1 MIVSRMT
8 SLKISFNVAREYNAS
23 VCALLAGA
31 KGLSAATWSTHAVTT
46 DSTLKPLIQA
56 LVVLLDGFDPTLPDK
71 RFCTVEQMT
80 MVAREMG
87 KCNKAISAGSTAMVA
102 FLTDLGVSAKG
113 GKLFFPHEENKTR
126 PQDRLER
133 GKAYA
138 AAVVLVEPDDPSS
151 IKLEEAFALKK
162 HSAVPAPAAGG
173 GGAEAAGGGG
183 AAVVKIPVDIFRSS
197 EEVRVMVEM
206 HPGSRRKGCHVPAGS
221 LWPAL
226 RASMC
231 SPNVVAKQEIG
242 YDKRPVVMIHVPCP
256 GCETHNQLARA
267 AGLEVKKPELVKLP
281 FGPLC
286 NFVQKVFKEE
296 EAAAEKACPL
306 PAMIPLMEDKS
317 KLPIAVLYD
326 VVRASAAKRNPEL
339 SSFRCPNEECL
350 CAEKPR
356 IFKPH
361 AGCMDCI
368 TRFNEGEVT
377 YFHLMRCQS
386 CDTEAC
392 GLCNKPRDKHE
403 GEREMCPRKKK
414 ITAEERAAA
423 RLENNYFC
431 PLCEVPVH
439 WIDGC
444 PHLTCPNLDCNHHWC
459 ANCDG
464 HLRVSANGTR
474 YTHECPNPGRANAY
488 FHTQAQA
495 AAHGLIGPLGRA
507 EKNPTVHHMIFIGG
521 VLNGKGMRAFGRK
534 QLEAARARR
543 AAAAGGGGG
552 GGGGAA
558 AAGGGG
564 GAAAAGGGGGA
575 AAAGGGGGAAAA
587 GGGGGA
593 AAAGG
598 GGGGG
603 AAMAAAAGGGG
614 AAAAGG
620 GGAAAAGGGG
630 AAAAGGGAD
639 EEVDDAALAQQMQL
653 AEWGGAP

>member
-1 MIVSRMT
+1 
-8 SLKISFNVAREYNAS
+8 
-23 VCALLAGA
+23 
-31 KGLSAATWSTHAVTT
+31 
-46 DSTLKPLIQA
+46 
-56 LVVLLDGFDPTLPDK
+56 
-71 RFCTVEQMT
+71 

-113 GKLFFPHEENKTR
+113 GKLFFPHEENKAR
-126 PQDRLER
+126 PQNRLED
-133 GKAYA
+133 GIAYT
-138 AAVVLVEPDDPSS
+138 AAVLADEPDDPSS
-151 IKLEEAFALKK
+151 IKLDEAFALKK

-173 GGAEAAGGGG
+173 GGAEAAGGG
-183 AAVVKIPVDIFRSS
+183 AAVVKIPVSIFRSS
-197 EEVRVMVEM
+197 EEIRVMVEM
-206 HPGSRRKGCHVPAGS
+206 HEGSRRKGCHLPAGS

-231 SPNVVAKQEIG
+231 GEKVVAKQEIG
-242 YDKRPVVMIHVPCP
+242 YDKRPVVVIYVPCP
-256 GCETHNQLARA
+256 GCETRNQLARA
-267 AGLEVKKPELVKLP
+267 AGREVKEPALVKLP

-317 KLPIAVLYD
+317 KLPIAEFYG

-361 AGCMDCI
+361 ASCIGCI
-368 TRFNEGEVT
+368 TRLNEGEVT
-377 YFHLMRCQS
+377 YFHLMRCLS

-431 PLCEVPVH
+431 PLCEFPVH
-439 WIDGC
+439 WVDGC

-464 HLRVSANGTR
+464 HLSVSANGTR

-495 AAHGLIGPLGRA
+495 AAHGPIGPQGRA
-507 EKNPTVHHMIFIGG
+507 EKNPTAHHMIFFGG
-521 VLNGKGMRAFGRK
+521 NLNGKGMRAFGRK

-552 GGGGAA
+552 GAAA

-564 GAAAAGGGGGA
+564 GGGGGA
-575 AAAGGGGGAAAA
+575 AAAA
-587 GGGGGA
+587 
-593 AAAGG
+593 

-630 AAAAGGGAD
+630 GAMAAAAGGGGAMPGGLFAALAGALLGGIHAAD
-639 EEVDDAALAQQMQL
+639 GDDAALAAQMQA
-653 AEWGGAP
+653 AEWEGAP